1 MHVIFL
7 TSLLLAI
14 FFFDPPASYA
24 VALAGGVLELGE
36 SWLFMRWSRRRSPDV
51 GVEVLVGRRAV
62 VAADCLP
69 EGQVRVAGE
78 LWQAHCDAGATAGQ
92 EVLVR
97 EVKGLMLV
105 VEPLPGD
112 G

>member
-7 TSLLLAI
+7 GSLLIAI
-14 FFFDPPASYA
+14 FLLDPPASYA
-24 VALAGGVLELGE
+24 VVAVGGILEIGE

-62 VAADCLP
+62 VATDCMP

-78 LWQAHCDAGATAGQ
+78 LWQARCDAGASAGD
-92 EVLVR
+92 EVVVRAVDGLV
-97 EVKGLMLV
+97 LV
-105 VEPLPGD
+105 VEPLPLD

>member
-7 TSLLLAI
+7 TSLLVAI
-14 FFFDPPASYA
+14 FLLDPPASYA
-24 VALAGGVLELGE
+24 VVVLGGVLELGE
-36 SWLFMRWSRRRSPDV
+36 SWLFMRWSRRRRSDV
-51 GVEVLVGRRAV
+51 GVDALVGRRAV
-62 VAADCLP
+62 VVKDCLP

-78 LWQAHCDAGATAGQ
+78 LWQAYCEAGATAGD

-97 EVKGLMLV
+97 AVERLLLV

>member
-1 MHVIFL
+1 MIFL
-7 TSLLLAI
+7 TSLLIAVFL
-14 FFFDPPASYA
+14 FDPPVSYA
-24 VALAGGVLELGE
+24 AVAAGGVLELGE
-36 SWLFMRWSRRRSPDV
+36 SWLFMRWSRRRDPDV
-51 GVEVLVGRRAV
+51 GVEALVGRRAV

-78 LWQAHCDAGATAGQ
+78 LWRARCDAGARAGS

-97 EVKGLMLV
+97 SVEGLTLA
-105 VEPLPGD
+105 VEPLPRD